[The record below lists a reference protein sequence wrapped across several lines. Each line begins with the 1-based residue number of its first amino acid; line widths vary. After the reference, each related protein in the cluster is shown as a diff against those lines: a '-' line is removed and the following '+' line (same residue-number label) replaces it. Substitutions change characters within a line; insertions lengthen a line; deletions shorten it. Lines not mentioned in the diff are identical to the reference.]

1 MSPYQKL
8 ANAIVLLAAQDYRE
22 TLEILC
28 QQPRNQKYIRTRAEL
43 EDFFLSDWFQLLTSL
58 NGSVLMEDIQREV
71 IRKAV
76 VA

>member
-8 ANAIVLLAAQDYRE
+8 ANAIVVLAAQDYRE

-28 QQPRNQKYIRTRAEL
+28 KHPRNQKYIRTRAEL
-43 EDFFLSDWFQLLTSL
+43 EEFFLSDWFQLLSDL
-58 NGSVLMEDIQREV
+58 DGEQLMLDVEKMVLG
-71 IRKAV
+71 KK